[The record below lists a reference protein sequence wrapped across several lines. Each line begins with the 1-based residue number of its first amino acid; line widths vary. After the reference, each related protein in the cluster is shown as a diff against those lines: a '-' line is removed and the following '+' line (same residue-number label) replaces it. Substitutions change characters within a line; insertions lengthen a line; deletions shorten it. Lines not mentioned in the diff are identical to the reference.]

1 LKTVAKNVYEAM
13 FLVDSAVAASDWEG
27 INSFIKSIL
36 EKAEAQII
44 SIRKWDERKLTY
56 DIDKKSRGTYILCY
70 FTAPTL
76 KISQIERDIRL
87 SERIMRVLIL
97 RGEHLTKEDM
107 EKETPLMIA
116 QREGTVGQAE
126 PERSSRPDNL
136 AAEEAPRRNAADI
149 EVKKIEDS
157 PEPDASL

>member
-1 LKTVAKNVYEAM
+1 M

-116 QREGTVGQAE
+116 QRVGTVGQAE

>member
-1 LKTVAKNVYEAM
+1 M

-116 QREGTVGQAE
+116 QREGTVGQAGL
-126 PERSSRPDNL
+126 P
-136 AAEEAPRRNAADI
+136 NAAHSMSLVRI
-149 EVKKIEDS
+149 PL
-157 PEPDASL
+157 PETIGLTNTEIAP